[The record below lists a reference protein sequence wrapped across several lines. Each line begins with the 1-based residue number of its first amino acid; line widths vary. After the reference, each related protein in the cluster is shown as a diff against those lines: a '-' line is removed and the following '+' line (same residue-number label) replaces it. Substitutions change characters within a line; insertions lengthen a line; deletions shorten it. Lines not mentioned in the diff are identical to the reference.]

1 MDKMGCTGTAK
12 DRTDKAMDRN
22 GTAMDRT
29 DKAMDRIDIV
39 FMIYGHVSELYFG
52 RMLRYDGKP
61 GVGVSEC
68 GIPECEKHGDF
79 GLFNFPLFFKILS

>member
-12 DRTDKAMDRN
+12 DRTDKA
-22 GTAMDRT
+22 
-29 DKAMDRIDIV
+29 IDIV

>member
-12 DRTDKAMDRN
+12 DRTDKAMDRNGTAMDRTDKAMDRN

-52 RMLRYDGKP
+52 RTGMY
-61 GVGVSEC
+61 VAV
-68 GIPECEKHGDF
+68 
-79 GLFNFPLFFKILS
+79 